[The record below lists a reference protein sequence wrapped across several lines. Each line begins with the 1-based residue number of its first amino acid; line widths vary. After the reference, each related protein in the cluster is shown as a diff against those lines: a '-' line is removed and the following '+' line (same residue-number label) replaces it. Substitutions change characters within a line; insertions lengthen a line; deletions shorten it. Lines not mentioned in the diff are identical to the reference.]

1 MCYYGVIGGELMAN
15 EYIIHK
21 VGKELM
27 FLELPDGNA
36 CSVRVATQ
44 EETLKLL
51 KRFASDTS
59 KQQPLPTA

>member
-1 MCYYGVIGGELMAN
+1 MWYYGVIGGDLMAN
-15 EYIIHK
+15 EYTVHK

-36 CSVRVATQ
+36 CSVRIATQ

-51 KRFASDTS
+51 KRFASDAS
-59 KQQPLPTA
+59 KQQTLPTA

>member
-1 MCYYGVIGGELMAN
+1 MLN

-21 VGKELM
+21 VGKDLM

-59 KQQPLPTA
+59 KQQTLPTA